1 MYSVCLI
8 CTILFGQ
15 WSKLPEQFP
24 PKPIKWYQG
33 KCSIMAS
40 YDIIWQSWQYQ
51 LLHTSLSVHKLVTY
65 VIIMTYE
72 LYPLLRSPVSF
83 CLHPEVLSL
92 TPTSLSRLQRF
103 CCCPSSW
110 IVASCSCC
118 PSSSFSLFST
128 RPAGIQQQEKHIM
141 HFNYVSVFQIRF
153 LHGQSLNIVQQ
164 NVYRILLLCSKVI
177 ARTYLVSKGSLSCHK
192 TWRIYLQMPLVGYFL
207 ENDCE

>member
-1 MYSVCLI
+1 MQYNGKLWHHLTVMTISVVTHI
-8 CTILFGQ
+8 
-15 WSKLPEQFP
+15 
-24 PKPIKWYQG
+24 
-33 KCSIMAS
+33 
-40 YDIIWQSWQYQ
+40 
-51 LLHTSLSVHKLVTY
+51 SLSTQISNVCHYYDFK
-65 VIIMTYE
+65 

-177 ARTYLVSKGSLSCHK
+177 ARTYLVSKGSLSCHTFK